1 MRAYIALGSNLGD
14 RLSHLRAAVEG
25 LPNVVARSAVY
36 ETEPVGGP
44 DQPDFL
50 NAVVA
55 LETDLTPRALLRV
68 CQRLEQ
74 AAGRVRT
81 EHWGPRELDVDILLM
96 GEIRMTEPDLEI
108 PHPRMG
114 ERAFVLGP
122 LADVAPDLVDPETA
136 AAARAGMRLHP
147 LSL

>member
-1 MRAYIALGSNLGD
+1 MRVCIALGSNLGD
-14 RLSHLRAAVEG
+14 RLAHLRAAADG

-36 ETEPVGGP
+36 ESEPVGGP

-55 LETDLTPRALLRV
+55 LDTDLTPRALLRV
-68 CQRLEQ
+68 CQSLEQ

-81 EHWGPRELDVDILLM
+81 EHWGPRQLDVDILLM
-96 GEIRMTEPDLEI
+96 GEIQMTEPELEI
-108 PHPRMG
+108 PHPRMAQ
-114 ERAFVLGP
+114 RAFVLAP
-122 LADVAPDLVDPETA
+122 LADVAPDLVDPDIAT
-136 AAARAGMRLHP
+136 AARAGLRLHP